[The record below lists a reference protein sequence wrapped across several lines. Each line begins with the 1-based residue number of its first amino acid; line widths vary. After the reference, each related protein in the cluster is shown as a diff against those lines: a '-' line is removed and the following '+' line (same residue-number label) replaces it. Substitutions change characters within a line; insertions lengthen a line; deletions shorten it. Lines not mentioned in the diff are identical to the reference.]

1 MASTLLRLGFLLF
14 LLHDFRPCSSQRH
27 DSFPLLAANPI
38 NRKSCPL
45 SNETETCKCITRVR
59 KEIEAECCC
68 VGDTVRFVPQNMT
81 ANLRSL
87 MLYRTGITSIGVDAF
102 KRYEFLEELEIITAP
117 LSSFD
122 YSSLA
127 NHTELKKL
135 IIKNCDRLTEIEGTL
150 ILPHHR
156 IRKIDLRNNALRILP
171 SMEGSTS
178 HSVSAEVDLSD
189 NEIKVI
195 PTGKLRNLRLR
206 SFKITNN
213 KLKRVE
219 AEAFANCSI
228 HNLELHDNNDL
239 THISPDAFA
248 KMEELNNID
257 LSHTSISSLPSVG
270 MEGVRLLVL
279 QAVETLKQLPSVLAF
294 TSLKKAVFTYPHHCC
309 LFKHV
314 SKLDLEGNDTREY
327 RKRICKKRMEDEKK
341 DRLKENHV
349 KQSRRKRAVTGT
361 ATDVF
366 TMALHSLDKLDWPDE
381 PEEDSSELPPFSDDE
396 IGASRCLEVEELES
410 IREHYDD
417 VKCTPEPDAMN
428 PCESIVGYPW
438 LRYAIWFF
446 WISSVILN
454 LIVWFILAMAYEA
467 RKRSHYIFM
476 FNLSFAN
483 ALSAIYL
490 GLLALEDKDTQDEYF
505 RFAVGWQTGVWC
517 RAAGFLC
524 VFSSSL
530 SILSMFFIAF
540 EIAYSTRQA
549 IFGRHLSFRT
559 CMICVVF
566 SYIFSFAMATLPL
579 VGVSDYTKTSTCLPL
594 YVEDHIDRLYIIFG
608 LSILITAFIGMVACY
623 GSIFKILMDPTT
635 PSRPED
641 HHIIMK
647 MLALII
653 TDMVCWMPSCILGLT
668 AALGYPLIDISTA
681 KIFIICFF
689 PLNTFTNPF
698 LYVFL
703 TKVIRSKV
711 KKRAVP
717 FFKSLVNT
725 PRHTIHSLSAL
736 YHMHGPDERRRKSN
750 DSAKLMSV
758 NQNSHSP
765 HPQYQDTTTTKSSWL
780 NGEAASTPRG
790 SAESTALLEQPE
802 GWDRNRRRSTPRVS
816 FQSTDTGFGTD
827 VECVHHRTEKGL
839 RFSSILKKV
848 SAIPEVSDLS
858 EHSSDSHH
866 EHVITMQRSPRLLH
880 DKRSHTISTCPHHG
894 PSSLHSDS
902 GRSSLASIFARSDRS
917 DFSSG
922 ASDCSDT
929 SSSLLPPL
937 SIDTSGEDERDD
949 EITPPATRKV
959 ISESKIVIGLGKI

>member
-1 MASTLLRLGFLLF
+1 KIARPLNGMCGVLLRLVFLL
-14 LLHDFRPCSSQRH
+14 LLHFDLRPCSSERNEAP
-27 DSFPLLAANPI
+27 FPLLAANPA
-38 NRKSCPL
+38 NRKACPL
-45 SNETETCKCITRVR
+45 SNETERCKCITRVR

-68 VGDTVRFVPQNMT
+68 VGESVLAIPQNMNP
-81 ANLRSL
+81 NLRSL
-87 MLYRTGITSIGVDAF
+87 MLFRTGISSIDIDAF
-102 KRYEFLEELEIITAP
+102 QKYPFLQELEIISAP
-117 LSSFD
+117 LTIFD

-127 NHTELKKL
+127 NNTLLNKL
-135 IIKNCDRLTEIEGTL
+135 IIKNCPSLTSIEGTVM
-150 ILPHHR
+150 LPHVKM
-156 IRKIDLRNNALRILP
+156 RKIDLRFNALRILP
-171 SMEGSTS
+171 AMEMSPNHT
-178 HSVSAEVDLSD
+178 VDAEVDLSD
-189 NEIKVI
+189 NDIEVI

-206 SFKITNN
+206 SFKIPNN
-213 KLKRVE
+213 ALKRVE

-228 HNLELHDNNDL
+228 HALELHDNKDL

-248 KMEELNNID
+248 HITVLNNVD
-257 LSHTSISSLPSVG
+257 LSDTSISSLPTVG
-270 MEGVRLLVL
+270 MDGVKVLVL
-279 QAVETLKQLPSVLAF
+279 KAVETLKQLPSVLAF

-314 SKLDLEGNDTREY
+314 TKLDLVGNETREY

-341 DRLKENHV
+341 DRLKENQT
-349 KQSRRKRAVTGT
+349 KQITRRRRRSVNGT
-361 ATDVF
+361 DNIWNQL
-366 TMALHSLDKLDWPDE
+366 MQGWQDWPEE
-381 PEEDSSELPPFSDDE
+381 PAEDSSELPPFGDDE
-396 IGASRCLEVEELES
+396 IGAAGCAEVEELES
-410 IREHYDD
+410 IHEHFDD

-428 PCESIVGYPW
+428 PCESIVGYLW

-454 LIVWFILAMAYEA
+454 LIVWFILAMAYET

-483 ALSAIYL
+483 ALSAVYL

-517 RAAGFLC
+517 RTAGFLC

-549 IFGRHLSFRT
+549 IFGRHLSFRV
-559 CMICVVF
+559 CILCVVF
-566 SYIFSFAMATLPL
+566 SYVFSFVMASLPL
-579 VGVSDYTKTSTCLPL
+579 VGVSDYTTTSTCLPL
-594 YVEDHIDRLYIIFG
+594 FVEDNIDRFYLIFG
-608 LSILITAFIGMVACY
+608 LSFLILAFVGMSVCY
-623 GSIFKILMDPTT
+623 GSIFRILMDPNT

-653 TDMVCWMPSCILGLT
+653 TDMVCWMPSCILGLS
-668 AALGYPLIDISTA
+668 AAVGYPLIDISTA

-717 FFKSLVNT
+717 FLRSLVAT
-725 PRHTIHSLSAL
+725 PRHTLHSLSAL
-736 YHMHGPDERRRKSN
+736 YHMHGPDDRRRKSN

-758 NQNSHSP
+758 NQHSP

-780 NGEAASTPRG
+780 NGEGGSGTTRG
-790 SAESTALLEQPE
+790 SAESSALLEQPE

-816 FQSTDTGFGTD
+816 FQSTESGFGTD
-827 VECVHHRTEKGL
+827 VECIHHRAEKPG

-880 DKRSHTISTCPHHG
+880 DKRLNG
-894 PSSLHSDS
+894 SSSCNHFDS
-902 GRSSLASIFARSDRS
+902 GRSSLASIFARSEY
-917 DFSSG
+917 SSA
-922 ASDCSDT
+922 ASDCSST
-929 SSSLLPPL
+929 SSSSLLPPL
-937 SIDTSGEDERDD
+937 SIDTSLEE
-949 EITPPATRKV
+949 ETTPPSSRKIIV
-959 ISESKIVIGLGKI
+959 SESKIVIGLGKV

>member
-1 MASTLLRLGFLLF
+1 FQIDSKIARQLNGMGSWLLRLALLF
-14 LLHDFRPCSSQRH
+14 LLQDFTPCSSQRS
-27 DSFPLLAANPI
+27 DAAFHIMATI

-68 VGDTVRFVPQNMT
+68 IGDSVRAIPHNMT

-87 MLYRTGITSIGVDAF
+87 MLVKTGINEIKVNDF
-102 KRYEFLEELEIITAP
+102 KRYEFLEELEIISAP
-117 LSSFD
+117 LKSFD
-122 YSSLA
+122 YASLA
-127 NHTELKKL
+127 NHTRLTKL
-135 IIKNCDRLTEIEGTL
+135 IIKNCDSLTEVKGTL
-150 ILPHHR
+150 MLPHLK
-156 IRKIDLRNNALRILP
+156 IRKIDLRFNALRTLP
-171 SMEGSTS
+171 IFEMTS
-178 HSVSAEVDLSD
+178 AHKVDAEVDLSAND
-189 NEIKVI
+189 IEAI
-195 PTGKLRNLRLR
+195 PTGRLRNLRLR
-206 SFKITNN
+206 SFKVNDNALRRI
-213 KLKRVE
+213 E
-219 AEAFANCSI
+219 AEAFVNSSI
-228 HNLELHDNNDL
+228 HIIEISSNNDL
-239 THISPDAFA
+239 TYISPDAFA
-248 KMEELNNID
+248 HITVLNSLD
-257 LSHTSISSLPSVG
+257 LSHTSISSLPFAG
-270 MEGVRLLVL
+270 METVRTLILK
-279 QAVETLKQLPSVLAF
+279 AVESLKQLPSVLAF

-314 SKLDLEGNDTREY
+314 SKLDLVGNETREY

-349 KQSRRKRAVTGT
+349 KQNRKKRSLNGT
-361 ATDVF
+361 ESILQLLRF
-366 TMALHSLDKLDWPDE
+366 DWPDE
-381 PEEDSSELPPFSDDE
+381 PEEDSSELPPFGDDE
-396 IGASRCLEVEELES
+396 LGASRCLEVEELAS

-428 PCESIVGYPW
+428 PCESIVGYPV

-517 RAAGFLC
+517 RTAGFLC

-559 CMICVVF
+559 CMVCVVF
-566 SYIFSFAMATLPL
+566 SYVFSFVMATLPL
-579 VGVSDYTKTSTCLPL
+579 VGVSDYTTTSTCLPL
-594 YVEDHIDRLYIIFG
+594 FVEDHIDRFYIIFG
-608 LSILITAFIGMVACY
+608 LSILIIAFIGMVICY
-623 GSIFKILMDPTT
+623 GMIFKILMDPNT

-653 TDMVCWMPSCILGLT
+653 TDMLCWMPSCILGLS

-717 FFKSLVNT
+717 IFKRLVNT

-736 YHMHGPDERRRKSN
+736 YHMHGPDDRRRKSN

-758 NQNSHSP
+758 NQNSNSQHSP

-780 NGEAASTPRG
+780 NGEASGTPRG
-790 SAESTALLEQPE
+790 SDSAESTALLGLPE

-816 FQSTDTGFGTD
+816 FQSVDTGFGTD
-827 VECVHHRTEKGL
+827 CECTHQKPEKPS

-866 EHVITMQRSPRLLH
+866 EHVITMLRSPRLLH
-880 DKRSHTISTCPHHG
+880 DKRVQTT
-894 PSSLHSDS
+894 SLCNHSDS
-902 GRSSLASIFARSDRS
+902 GRSSLASIFARSEY
-917 DFSSG
+917 SSA

-929 SSSLLPPL
+929 SSSSLLHPL
-937 SIDTSGEDERDD
+937 SIDTSVDDD
-949 EITPPATRKV
+949 ETPPATRKV
-959 ISESKIVIGLGKI
+959 CVSERKIVIGLGAI